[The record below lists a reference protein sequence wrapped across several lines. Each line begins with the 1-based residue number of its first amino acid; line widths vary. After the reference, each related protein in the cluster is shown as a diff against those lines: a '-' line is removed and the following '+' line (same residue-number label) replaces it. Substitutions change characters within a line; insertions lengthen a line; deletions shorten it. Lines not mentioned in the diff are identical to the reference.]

1 MALTSNNVPAIRDTL
16 LMLQEQQRLLD
27 QIHRMNARE
36 AAARVVRDYAN
47 QHGLLDEDVRE
58 ILASMGLV

>member
-1 MALTSNNVPAIRDTL
+1 MPSQGSYLPTIRDTL
-16 LMLQEQQRLLD
+16 TMLQEQQRLLD

-36 AAARVVRDYAN
+36 AAARVVRDYAQ
-47 QHGLLDEDVRE
+47 QHELPEEDVRE

>member
-1 MALTSNNVPAIRDTL
+1 MPSQGSYLPTIRDTL
-16 LMLQEQQRLLD
+16 TMLQEQQRLLD

-36 AAARVVRDYAN
+36 AAARVVRDYA
-47 QHGLLDEDVRE
+47 QQYELPEEDVRE

>member
-47 QHGLLDEDVRE
+47 QHGLPDEDVRE

>member
-1 MALTSNNVPAIRDTL
+1 MSIQGGHLSAARDTL
-16 LMLQEQQRLLD
+16 ALLQEQQRLLD

-36 AAARVVRDYAN
+36 AAARVVRDYAQ
-47 QHGLLDEDVRE
+47 QHGLPDEDVLE